1 MEETNWI
8 RKGQEKKNQRCRK
21 KMNRSRITVKK
32 KKKNKKLKKRMS
44 VQNEGVTNLEKKMR
58 DGRTLRKGMVRE
70 IKNKR
75 D

>member
-1 MEETNWI
+1 
-8 RKGQEKKNQRCRK
+8 
-21 KMNRSRITVKK
+21 MNRSRITLKN
-32 KKKNKKLKKRMS
+32 KKKNKKLKKRMRG
-44 VQNEGVTNLEKKMR
+44 QNEGVTNLEKKMR